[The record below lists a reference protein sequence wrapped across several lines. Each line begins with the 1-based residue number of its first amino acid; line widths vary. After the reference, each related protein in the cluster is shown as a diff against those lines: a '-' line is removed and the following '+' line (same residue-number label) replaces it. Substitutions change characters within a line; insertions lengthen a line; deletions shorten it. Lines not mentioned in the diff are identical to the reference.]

1 MRSGLF
7 GSCWR
12 RAVDDLDKRRRP
24 TDLDKEPAAGRHG
37 GRLEP
42 AEHRSLVGVAAH
54 DQPRPP
60 ELPKALIDR
69 LEGRPRSPGNPPSQ
83 DKMEPKLAAEAKQ
96 IQQRR
101 QRTPG
106 GGRQQVVVVNQKD
119 NARPGPDRARSQ
131 PCRRVD
137 PSGPVPRGRE
147 QPVRL
152 PGRRPWSGLKVES
165 GRGALGQLVVNVLGD
180 LGDRRRGAGV
190 ADKVRQPGE
199 VSSPRRGSTTSRATS
214 SAA

>member
-7 GSCWR
+7 GSCWH
-12 RAVDDLDKRRRP
+12 RAVDDLDERRRP
-24 TDLDKEPAAGRHG
+24 AGLDKEPAAGWHG

-54 DQPRPP
+54 DQSRPP
-60 ELPKALIDR
+60 ELPKPLIDR

-101 QRTPG
+101 QRAPG

-131 PCRRVD
+131 PRWRVD
-137 PSGPVPRGRE
+137 PPGPVPRGHE

-152 PGRRPWSGLKVES
+152 PGRRPWSGLKVET
-165 GRGALGQLVVNVLGD
+165 GRGALGQSAVNLLDD

-190 ADKVRQPGE
+190 ADKIRQPGE
-199 VSSPRRGSTTSRATS
+199 VEQPAARVDTSRATS